1 MSTVAKRKKRM
12 RLTTP
17 TAICAFAAVALL
29 FNNSLSA
36 QSGSRF
42 AVPSIAPS
50 ISAPAISSPSAVQ
63 SFANSANQAIGSP
76 MVIGSSPAMVNSSPA
91 MVNSSPAMIQGNSVM
106 TSPMAYSGPISYGNS
121 VSNASSQSA
130 SYGPN
135 NLGPYPQGPACC
147 DLSPTQ
153 PGYQRQ
159 PVTSCCGTI
168 GRLGVPP
175 LLTPIRHD
183 TPPVGRSVGRPLFG
197 AWSGF

>member
-1 MSTVAKRKKRM
+1 M

-29 FNNSLSA
+29 LNNSLSA
-36 QSGSRF
+36 QSTSRF

-50 ISAPAISSPSAVQ
+50 ISAPAISASS
-63 SFANSANQAIGSP
+63 QAIGSP
-76 MVIGSSPAMVNSSPA
+76 MFID
-91 MVNSSPAMIQGNSVM
+91 SSPAMIQGNSVV
-106 TSPMAYSGPISYGNS
+106 TSPMAYSVPISYGNS

-135 NLGPYPQGPACC
+135 NLGPYPQGCACC

-153 PGYQRQ
+153 PSYQRQ

-183 TPPVGRSVGRPLFG
+183 TPPVGAAVGRPLFG
-197 AWSGF
+197 RWTGF